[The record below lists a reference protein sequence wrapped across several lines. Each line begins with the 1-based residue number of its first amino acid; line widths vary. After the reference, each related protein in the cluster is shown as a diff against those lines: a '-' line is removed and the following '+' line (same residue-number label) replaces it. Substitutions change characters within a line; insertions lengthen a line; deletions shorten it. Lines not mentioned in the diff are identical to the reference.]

1 MKNLWGVY
9 RDNQTFFEATVA
21 AIPDLDRL
29 IEERTNGGI
38 TVLQFWRVP
47 ENEIF
52 FFSKQPLENLE
63 DFDGLKVRSFGGAL
77 SDLID
82 GMGSEAQFVAFAE
95 VYTAL
100 ARGILD
106 GGVTGANAAYGQ
118 RWYEVTDYMAGE
130 LPLFTVENGTVNR
143 ELWDSLPDDFRTI
156 LWEDGARYELEF
168 LRVTPNLSS
177 LGIPKL
183 LDEDMIYIPF
193 GDEIKDY
200 MFEEVGIKR
209 VIPNWV
215 SRVGGTDTEA
225 VEIFNRT
232 VGPVAGVKIEPDGS
246 ASLIEP

>member
-1 MKNLWGVY
+1 
-9 RDNQTFFEATVA
+9 
-21 AIPDLDRL
+21 
-29 IEERTNGGI
+29 
-38 TVLQFWRVP
+38 
-47 ENEIF
+47 
-52 FFSKQPLENLE
+52 
-63 DFDGLKVRSFGGAL
+63 
-77 SDLID
+77 
-82 GMGSEAQFVAFAE
+82 
-95 VYTAL
+95 
-100 ARGILD
+100 
-106 GGVTGANAAYGQ
+106 
-118 RWYEVTDYMAGE
+118 MAGG

-143 ELWDSLPDDFRTI
+143 EVWDSLPDDFRTI

-168 LRVTPNLSS
+168 FRVTPILSS

>member
-1 MKNLWGVY
+1 
-9 RDNQTFFEATVA
+9 
-21 AIPDLDRL
+21 
-29 IEERTNGGI
+29 
-38 TVLQFWRVP
+38 
-47 ENEIF
+47 
-52 FFSKQPLENLE
+52 
-63 DFDGLKVRSFGGAL
+63 
-77 SDLID
+77 
-82 GMGSEAQFVAFAE
+82 
-95 VYTAL
+95 
-100 ARGILD
+100 
-106 GGVTGANAAYGQ
+106 
-118 RWYEVTDYMAGE
+118 MAGG

-143 ELWDSLPDDFRTI
+143 EVWDSLPDDFRTI
-156 LWEDGARYELEF
+156 LWEEGARYELEF
-168 LRVTPNLSS
+168 FRVTPILSS

-193 GDEIKDY
+193 SDEIKDY

>member
-1 MKNLWGVY
+1 
-9 RDNQTFFEATVA
+9 
-21 AIPDLDRL
+21 
-29 IEERTNGGI
+29 
-38 TVLQFWRVP
+38 
-47 ENEIF
+47 
-52 FFSKQPLENLE
+52 
-63 DFDGLKVRSFGGAL
+63 
-77 SDLID
+77 
-82 GMGSEAQFVAFAE
+82 
-95 VYTAL
+95 
-100 ARGILD
+100 
-106 GGVTGANAAYGQ
+106 
-118 RWYEVTDYMAGE
+118 MAGG

-143 ELWDSLPDDFRTI
+143 EVWDSLPDDFRTI
-156 LWEDGARYELEF
+156 LWEEGARYELEF
-168 LRVTPNLSS
+168 FRVTSILSS

>member
-1 MKNLWGVY
+1 
-9 RDNQTFFEATVA
+9 
-21 AIPDLDRL
+21 
-29 IEERTNGGI
+29 
-38 TVLQFWRVP
+38 
-47 ENEIF
+47 
-52 FFSKQPLENLE
+52 
-63 DFDGLKVRSFGGAL
+63 
-77 SDLID
+77 
-82 GMGSEAQFVAFAE
+82 
-95 VYTAL
+95 
-100 ARGILD
+100 
-106 GGVTGANAAYGQ
+106 
-118 RWYEVTDYMAGE
+118 MAGG

-143 ELWDSLPDDFRTI
+143 EVWDSLPDDFRTI
-156 LWEDGARYELEF
+156 LREDGARYELEF
-168 LRVTPNLSS
+168 FRVTPILSS

-193 GDEIKDY
+193 SDEIKDY